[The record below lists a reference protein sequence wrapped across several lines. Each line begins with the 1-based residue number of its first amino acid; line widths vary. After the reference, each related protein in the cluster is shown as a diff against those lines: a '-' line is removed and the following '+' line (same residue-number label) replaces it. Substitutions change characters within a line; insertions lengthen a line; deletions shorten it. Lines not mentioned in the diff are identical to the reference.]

1 MALVPLIFRK
11 PATWSQ
17 GSLKQVKDLEVRSL
31 RLDVKVWEPVIMD
44 LFRGIG
50 NDFANSIWEALLPKD
65 EVTEESNGAILFIEK
80 PKPSDAFSIKERGAR
95 TTIKDGGGLTA
106 LERRMEL
113 GAITDE
119 ELFILF
125 V

>member
-11 PATWSQ
+11 P
-17 GSLKQVKDLEVRSL
+17 
-31 RLDVKVWEPVIMD
+31 
-44 LFRGIG
+44 
-50 NDFANSIWEALLPKD
+50 
-65 EVTEESNGAILFIEK
+65 GAET
-80 PKPSDAFSIKERGAR
+80 RGAR

-113 GAITDE
+113 GAITHE

-125 V
+125 VSIALRKEKNNWSFV

>member
-1 MALVPLIFRK
+1 MKGKYIHV
-11 PATWSQ
+11 
-17 GSLKQVKDLEVRSL
+17 
-31 RLDVKVWEPVIMD
+31 
-44 LFRGIG
+44 
-50 NDFANSIWEALLPKD
+50 
-65 EVTEESNGAILFIEK
+65 FIEI
-80 PKPSDAFSIKERGAR
+80 SHSFYRGAR

-125 V
+125 VRYD